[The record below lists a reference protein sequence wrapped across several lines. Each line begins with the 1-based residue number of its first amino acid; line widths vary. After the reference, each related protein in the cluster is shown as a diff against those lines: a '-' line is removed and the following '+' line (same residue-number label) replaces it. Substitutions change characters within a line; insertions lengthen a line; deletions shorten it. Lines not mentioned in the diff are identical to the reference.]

1 MPGEDSK
8 VLIEKSITRNRN
20 MTQIEVTNADVQSV
34 MQSNPLVALQV
45 ENAALKRKQEE
56 TKTAFEAAMM
66 ENERFKIA
74 IKVLEDSESDTEV
87 EEK

>member
-1 MPGEDSK
+1 
-8 VLIEKSITRNRN
+8 
-20 MTQIEVTNADVQSV
+20 
-34 MQSNPLVALQV
+34 MQMNPLVALQV
-45 ENAALKRKQEE
+45 ENAALKRKLEE
-56 TKTAFEAAMM
+56 TKGAFEAAMM

>member
-1 MPGEDSK
+1 
-8 VLIEKSITRNRN
+8 

-34 MQSNPLVALQV
+34 MQMNPLVALQV
-45 ENAALKRKQEE
+45 ENAALKRKLEE
-56 TKTAFEAAMM
+56 TKGAFEAAMM